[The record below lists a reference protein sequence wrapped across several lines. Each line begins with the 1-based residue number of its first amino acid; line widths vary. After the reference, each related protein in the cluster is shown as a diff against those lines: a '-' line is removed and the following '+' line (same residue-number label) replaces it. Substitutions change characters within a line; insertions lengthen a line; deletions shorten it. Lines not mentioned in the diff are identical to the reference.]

1 MTRTAPTAP
10 PGNADRALHLDLY
23 RMMARIR
30 AFEETALYESG
41 RGNLYG
47 ALHVCIGQEAI
58 PAGVS
63 PLLRPGDFVTSTHR
77 GHGHALAKGANPE
90 RMMAELFGRADG
102 ICRGKGGSQHIADF
116 SVGMLGANGIVGAG
130 FGIGAGAA
138 LRIRQSGRDDVSVI
152 FFGDGAVARGTLH
165 EVVNICVLWKLPV
178 LFLCEHN
185 EYAQWVP
192 AAENFC
198 VENIADFMAGYGL
211 PSRQIDGTDVL
222 AVHDCAAGMIADMRA
237 GGGPAFIEA
246 RAHRFHGHTS
256 TDVQVYRTRARI
268 AELRETADPL
278 QLFRAA
284 SAAAGVLTEA
294 DTAPMD
300 EAATAEMRAAAAA
313 ALAGPWPEPAE
324 AMEDVLAPAA
334 EEPRHG

>member
-1 MTRTAPTAP
+1 VTAESIT
-10 PGNADRALHLDLY
+10 NADRDHHYALY
-23 RMMARIR
+23 RTMARIR
-30 AFEETALYESG
+30 AFEEAALYESS

-58 PAGVS
+58 PAGIGRHLG
-63 PLLRPGDFVTSTHR
+63 PADYVTSTHR
-77 GHGHALAKGANPE
+77 GHGHALCKGADPYT
-90 RMMAELFGRADG
+90 MMAELFGRADG

-116 SVGMLGANGIVGAG
+116 STGMLGANGIVGAG

-138 LRIRQSGRDDVSVI
+138 LRAKQAGSNAVSVV

-165 EVVNICVLWKLPV
+165 EVMNICVLWKLPV
-178 LFLCEHN
+178 LFVCEHN

-198 VENIADFMAGYGL
+198 IESIASYAAVFGM

-222 AVHDCAAGMIADMRA
+222 AVSACADEMIATVRG

-246 RAHRFHGHTS
+246 RAHRFYGHTS
-256 TDVQVYRTRARI
+256 TDAQVYRTRERI
-268 AELRETADPL
+268 AELRRTRDPL

-284 SAAAGVLTEA
+284 TGAAGVLDAA
-294 DTAPMD
+294 DMD
-300 EAATAEMRAAAAA
+300 ALDAAAQAEMRAAAER
-313 ALAGPWPEPAE
+313 ALAGAWPEPDE
-324 AMEDVLAPAA
+324 AWQDITATQASAA
-334 EEPRHG
+334 HG